1 MAVIYRCDQCKEE
14 SEDHAFL
21 VTIDV
26 PEHKEGAKPWSSA
39 RNHSNK
45 SICPECKDD
54 LIAFLH
60 TDPSAPRESCVISWH
75 AEKINNWNEITSK
88 LDGKDRVGLTSQV
101 FVDQYYLDAV
111 QGLIKL
117 RDALSLAFSVSSPDG
132 SAELGQLQNH
142 LQKPLVAELLT
153 AEVSIVPKD
162 DIPF

>member
-1 MAVIYRCDQCKEE
+1 MAVIYRCDQCKKE

-75 AEKINNWNEITSK
+75 AEKINSWNEITK
-88 LDGKDRVGLTSQV
+88 IIDGNERIGLDSQV
-101 FVDQYYLDAV
+101 WVDQHYISRIRDLMKWPEV
-111 QGLIKL
+111 TKL
-117 RDALSLAFSVSSPDG
+117 PPV
-132 SAELGQLQNH
+132 
-142 LQKPLVAELLT
+142 K
-153 AEVSIVPKD
+153 VPED